1 MSKKEEITFEQSLK
15 RIEEIVSSLE
25 NGELELEQ
33 SMALFKEGTG
43 LISKCTARLN
53 EAQQKVTKLTAG
65 ENGEPMEVPFEG

>member
-33 SMALFKEGTG
+33 SMTLFEEGTG

>member
-33 SMALFKEGTG
+33 SMALFEEGTG